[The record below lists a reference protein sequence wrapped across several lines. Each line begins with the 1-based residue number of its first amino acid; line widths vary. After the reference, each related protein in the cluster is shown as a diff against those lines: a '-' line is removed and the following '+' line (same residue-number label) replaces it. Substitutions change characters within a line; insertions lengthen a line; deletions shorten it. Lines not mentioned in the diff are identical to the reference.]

1 MKFRQ
6 LSGKVV
12 IVTGASSGIGLA
24 TAKKFASHGARTVI
38 CSIEK
43 DKLPEIA
50 KELGAKD
57 LEIFPVYADVTKE
70 EDCKNLVNETI
81 ERYGKIDI
89 LVNNAGI
96 SMRALFADLDLHV
109 IRRVMEVNFWG
120 MVYCTKYAL
129 PYLLESRGSVVGIS
143 SIAGFKGL
151 PGRTG
156 YSASKFAII
165 GFLETLRIENIK
177 KGLHVMI
184 VGPWFVRS
192 NIRKNALGPDGK
204 PQGES
209 PLKEK
214 KLCSPEYVADKI
226 VRGIIRKKRVLLIT
240 WRSKLFVPLNRL
252 FPRLFDRIVYNEMAE
267 ERNSP
272 LKKI

>member
-12 IVTGASSGIGLA
+12 IVTGATSGIGLA
-24 TAKKFASHGARTVI
+24 TAKAFASQGSRTVI
-38 CSIEK
+38 SSIEK
-43 DKLPEIA
+43 DKLSEISD
-50 KELGAKD
+50 ELRSQGF
-57 LEIFPVYADVTKE
+57 EICPVYTDVTKE
-70 EDCKNLVNETI
+70 ADCKNLINETI
-81 ERYGKIDI
+81 AKYGRIDI

-96 SMRALFADLDLHV
+96 SMRALYADLDLDV
-109 IRRVMEVNFWG
+109 IKRVMNVNFWG

-129 PYLLESRGSVVGIS
+129 PYLLESHGSVIGIS

-165 GFLETLRIENIK
+165 GFLESLRIENMK
-177 KGLHVMI
+177 KDLHVMI

-192 NIRKNALGPDGK
+192 SIRKNALGPDGK

-209 PLKEK
+209 PLNEK
-214 KLCSPEYVADKI
+214 RLSSPEFVAGEI
-226 VRGIIRKKRVLLIT
+226 VRGIIRKKRVLLIP
-240 WRSKLFVPLNRL
+240 WRSKLFIPLNKI
-252 FPRLFDRIVYNEMAE
+252 FPRLFDKIVYNAMAKE
-267 ERNSP
+267 PDSP
-272 LKKI
+272 LR

>member
-1 MKFRQ
+1 MI
-6 LSGKVV
+6 S
-12 IVTGASSGIGLA
+12 
-24 TAKKFASHGARTVI
+24 
-38 CSIEK
+38 SIEK
-43 DKLPEIA
+43 DKLPGIA
-50 KELGAKD
+50 EELGAQGF
-57 LEIFPVYADVTKE
+57 EIFPVYADVTKE

-81 ERYGKIDI
+81 DRYGKLDI

-96 SMRALFADLDLHV
+96 SMRALFADLELHV

-129 PYLLESRGSVVGIS
+129 PYLLKSRGSVVGIS

-184 VGPWFVRS
+184 VGPWFVS
-192 NIRKNALGPDGK
+192 SSIRKNALGPDGI

-214 KLCSPEYVADKI
+214 KLCTPEYVADKI

-240 WRSKLFVPLNRL
+240 WRSKLFVPLNRI
-252 FPRLFDRIVYNEMAE
+252 FPRLFDQIVYNEMAE
-267 ERNSP
+267 EQNSP
-272 LKKI
+272 LQKN